1 MGLVREIT
9 DSNFENEVLKSQNIS
24 IVDFWAPWCG
34 PCRKMSVV
42 IDEVANEFEG
52 RINVFKINTD
62 ENLKSA
68 KEYSISGLPSILIFK
83 GGKAIERLVGLM
95 TKNTLANNT
104 YSIYESLLLFFLII
118 NVPIMV
124 KHINCINNKNIV
136 CQFTIGIILK
146 NRLMIK
152 HISGWIYIP

>member
-42 IDEVANEFEG
+42 IVEVANEFEG

-95 TKNTLANNT
+95 PKNTLANN
-104 YSIYESLLLFFLII
+104 
-118 NVPIMV
+118 
-124 KHINCINNKNIV
+124 
-136 CQFTIGIILK
+136 
-146 NRLMIK
+146 IK
-152 HISGWIYIP
+152 KYLD